1 MQGESN
7 DVGSSD
13 ADPSAELP
21 LRTDPAAFERALEAM
36 RPELT
41 IYVRQRL
48 GRTLLR
54 RMDPE
59 DVVQQALLEAVRRS
73 DEWRAATTYTLRVW
87 VMLLVSQ
94 CLDETR
100 RRNLGAQKRDARRE
114 RRIESGSAPDA
125 LARRW
130 ASEQTGVSHGA
141 RWEELRLAMES
152 ALAGLEERDRR
163 VLVMRHFD
171 GLSNEEA
178 AGLLGLTAGA
188 ASKRYQRALE
198 RLRPHLERF
207 TDRTG

>member
-1 MQGESN
+1 MQGEADEVEQS
-7 DVGSSD
+7 GGGPAPELLLRSD
-13 ADPSAELP
+13 P
-21 LRTDPAAFERALEAM
+21 LAFERALEAM

-41 IYVRQRL
+41 QYVRQRL

-73 DEWRAATTYTLRVW
+73 DEWRVATTYTLRVW

-100 RRNLGAQKRDARRE
+100 RRNLGTQKRDARRE
-114 RRIESGSAPDA
+114 RRIESGSSPDA

-141 RWEELRLAMES
+141 RWEELRVAMES
-152 ALAGLEERDRR
+152 ALAGLEEQDRR

-171 GLSNEEA
+171 GLSNEEVA
-178 AGLLGLTAGA
+178 ALLGITAGA
-188 ASKRYQRALE
+188 SSKRYQRALE
-198 RLRPHLERF
+198 RLRPYLERF